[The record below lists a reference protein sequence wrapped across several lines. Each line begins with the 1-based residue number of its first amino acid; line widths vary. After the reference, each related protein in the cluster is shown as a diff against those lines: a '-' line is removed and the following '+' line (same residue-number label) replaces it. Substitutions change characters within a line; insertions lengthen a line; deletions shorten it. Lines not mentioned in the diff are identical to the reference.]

1 MPVTVDL
8 EKCVGSRDCL
18 NACAFNAIEV
28 RDGKAVIFENCVD
41 CDACVRACPTH
52 AIVSSTAPEA
62 AKGDALIVDFS
73 ERSGI
78 AAASERAI
86 KRAGSAPAALHIDP
100 SDASSAAD
108 ALAEHVRAN
117 NYTLVVLPH
126 EGAGPALAALLASRL
141 GAALLAGC
149 ADLTLDDSGGVR
161 ATRLRYGGIA
171 KTASRVGAGITV
183 VTLVP
188 RSRAPFGAQP
198 LGDGHVPERVG
209 DAPAAPAQLA
219 RTIVAV
225 GTALAPD
232 ALTAAR
238 ACAQA
243 LDAPLLEASD
253 LSGVQ
258 VAPELLVAIGIEGST
273 EQNAA
278 ARRSGT
284 VVALVG
290 DAAAPIVQAADLVMV
305 GDVAESA
312 KALLAAL

>member
-8 EKCVGSRDCL
+8 ERCVGSRDCL

-52 AIVSSTAPEA
+52 AILSSTAAEA
-62 AKGDALIVDFS
+62 ARGGALIVDFA

-78 AAASERAI
+78 AAASERAV
-86 KRAGSAPAALHIDP
+86 KRAGATPASLRIDP
-100 SDASSAAD
+100 ADASSAAD
-108 ALAEHVRAN
+108 ALAEHIMAN
-117 NYTLVVLPH
+117 NYTLVILPH
-126 EGAGPALAALLASRL
+126 ANAGPAIAARLASKL

-161 ATRLRYGGIA
+161 ATRLRYGGIV

-183 VTLVP
+183 VTLTP
-188 RSRAPFGAQP
+188 RGRTPFGAQP

-209 DAPAAPAQLA
+209 DAPAASAQLA

-243 LDAPLLEASD
+243 LDGPLLETAD
-253 LSGVQ
+253 LAGAQ
-258 VAPELLVAIGIEGST
+258 LAPELLVAIGIEGST

-278 ARRSGT
+278 VRRSGT
-284 VVALVG
+284 VVALVE
-290 DAAAPIVQAADLVMV
+290 DAGSPIIQAADLVMV
-305 GDVAESA
+305 GDVAGSA
-312 KALLAAL
+312 QALLAVL

>member
-18 NACAFNAIEV
+18 SACAFNAIEV
-28 RDGKAVIFENCVD
+28 QDGKAVIFENCVD

-52 AIVSSTAPEA
+52 AILSSTAVESA
-62 AKGDALIVDFS
+62 QGGVLIVDFA

-78 AAASERAI
+78 TVASERAV
-86 KRAGSAPAALHIDP
+86 KRAGATGTTLRIDP
-100 SDASSAAD
+100 GDASSAAD

-126 EGAGPALAALLASRL
+126 EGAGPALAARLASRL
-141 GAALLAGC
+141 GASLLAGC
-149 ADLTLDDSGGVR
+149 ADLTLDGSGGVR
-161 ATRLRYGGIA
+161 ATRLRYGVIA
-171 KTASRVGAGITV
+171 KTASRVGAGTTVIT
-183 VTLVP
+183 LAP
-188 RSRAPFGAQP
+188 RGRTPFAAQP
-198 LGDGHVPERVG
+198 LGDGHVPERIG

-258 VAPELLVAIGIEGST
+258 IAPELFIAIGIEGST
-273 EQNAA
+273 EQNVA

-284 VVALVG
+284 VVALVA

-305 GDVAESA
+305 GDVGQSA
-312 KALLAAL
+312 HALLASL